1 MSGLCDDAT
10 NEKPLVNI
18 ANLPELAAVSH
29 LGYRQVCA
37 PCYDDLVA
45 EANEVED
52 RDEDRRAEP
61 RVKVS
66 IKARVEG
73 NTSHLDSFTDEMTI
87 EEISP
92 SGLRLHTVRDLEPG
106 TLVKV
111 TVPSVD
117 VEATAL
123 VQAVWRDAG
132 QHSVGLKLTEP
143 AKHLQKLW
151 KHKNAPEG
159 VVSSSVVSS
168 RSRVISR
175 SLCLVFVP
183 NSNPTR
189 TPNYDYGLR
198 LLTSTF
204 DLSLRLN

>member
-1 MSGLCDDAT
+1 MSGLCDRC
-10 NEKPLVNI
+10 NERTSHLVNI
-18 ANLPELAAVSH
+18 ANLPELIAVAH

-45 EANEVED
+45 EANDVEE
-52 RDEDRRAEP
+52 RDEDRRVEP

-106 TLVKV
+106 TLVKIS
-111 TVPSVD
+111 VPSLD
-117 VEATAL
+117 FEATAL

-143 AKHLQKLW
+143 SEGWERLW
-151 KHKNAPEG
+151 QQNAPEE
-159 VVSSSVVSS
+159 
-168 RSRVISR
+168 
-175 SLCLVFVP
+175 
-183 NSNPTR
+183 
-189 TPNYDYGLR
+189 
-198 LLTSTF
+198 
-204 DLSLRLN
+204 